1 LVWLFLSLALISP
14 AQALPSLPGDGP
26 PDPHRT
32 EVTVFPSMGFSTD
45 LGLGLGALGVIAR
58 FHPDH
63 EPFRWRLAFQ
73 GNVHVNTKPGGGLT
87 ATHTDDYLQLE
98 LPGLAG
104 GRLRLRLLAAFRLH
118 GNAGYY
124 GMGNASVEER
134 PWEAIDEDADPDG
147 FQRAIR
153 FHQYSRTYP
162 TLRADVWLDLPRP
175 FRLFAGGSLV
185 WNWIQVYEGS
195 RLELDLADDSG
206 DSAADLLVGARRHGV
221 LEGYA
226 GVMLDTR
233 DHEFAPTRGWFAD
246 LSVRGGPLLE
256 IPGGYVGLNG
266 AVRAY
271 RRIWGPYL
279 VVAARLMG
287 DVLLGTPPFYELSHF
302 GGLYPDHGPGGGR
315 SLRGAPQMRYHGKV
329 KLIANL
335 ELRSTLVSFRLLRL
349 PSSLGV
355 TFFGDTG
362 RVWADTRPRPELDRA
377 AGALKY
383 GLGGGLRLR
392 MGETFVVRGDYG
404 WSPDGWGIYLDVDHV
419 F

>member
-1 LVWLFLSLALISP
+1 MIMIAGT
-14 AQALPSLPGDGP
+14 AQGLPSLPAGDEA
-26 PDPHRT
+26 PDPLRT
-32 EVTVFPSMGFSTD
+32 EVTIFPSMGFSTD

-63 EPFRWRLAFQ
+63 DPFRWRLAFQ
-73 GNVHVNTKPGGGLT
+73 GNVHVKTQPGGGLL

-98 LPGLAG
+98 LPGLADG
-104 GRLRLRLLAAFRLH
+104 KLRLRLEAAFRLH
-118 GNAGYY
+118 SNAGYF
-124 GMGNASVEER
+124 GLGNASVEEQ
-134 PWEAIDEDADPDG
+134 PWEDIDGEVDPEG
-147 FQRAIR
+147 FERATR
-153 FHQYSRTYP
+153 FNQYSRTYP
-162 TLRADVWLDLPRP
+162 TLRADVWIDLPPP
-175 FRLFAGGSLV
+175 FRVFAGGSLV
-185 WNWIQVYEGS
+185 WNWIQVYDAS
-195 RLELDLADDSG
+195 RLALDLGGDSG
-206 DSAADLLVGARRHGV
+206 GDAADLLVGTDRHGV

-246 LSVRGGPLLE
+246 LSIRGGPLLE
-256 IPGGYVGLNG
+256 IPGGYAGLNG

-279 VVAARLMG
+279 VLAARLLA

-302 GGLYPDHGPGGGR
+302 GGLFPNHGPGGGR
-315 SLRGAPQMRYHGKV
+315 SLRGAPHMRYHGKV

-335 ELRSTLVSFRLLRL
+335 ELRSKLVSFRLFKL

-355 TFFGDTG
+355 TLFGDTG
-362 RVWADTRPRPELDRA
+362 RVWADTRPHPDLDGRG
-377 AGALKY
+377 GALKY
-383 GLGGGLRLR
+383 GIGGGLRLQ

-404 WSPDGWGIYLDVDHV
+404 WSPDGWGIYLDVNHV